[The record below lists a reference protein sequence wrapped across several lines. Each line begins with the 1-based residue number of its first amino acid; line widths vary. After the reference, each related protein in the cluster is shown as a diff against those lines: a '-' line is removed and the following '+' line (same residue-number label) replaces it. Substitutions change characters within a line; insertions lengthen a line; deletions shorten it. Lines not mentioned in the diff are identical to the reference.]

1 MRSQPWAPLPPRPS
15 IVSGINARDTG
26 SSTRP
31 SAFPDEVDDTYA
43 MDRSSTASSVE
54 NAHGSGKQVYTAWP
68 DTFFATGQYDEDDD
82 QADSDEKVL
91 AGVANENPSSRKI
104 MLKALAKA
112 NDAVVLDNDGNS
124 EGAKLAYIE
133 ACSLIQIGIERSSK
147 ADDRAKLRKIAS
159 FQSSFDL
166 HDVYEQR
173 ISELQLGSVSASEG
187 SIPPSPLSRSRPQ
200 SFRKSFAGDPS
211 ARRRSLAYAQ
221 ELGSQSSNDSSG
233 PAFRDVFPP
242 QVPEDAGLSDGPTPP
257 GQWHRSMNVR
267 GSTSS
272 MSSTSGAVS
281 PLTSMARRGTISTP
295 SSPPPLRPT
304 TADTPGANSSD
315 QQFNDTDSFFEPPSP
330 PISIVEPNMESV
342 DQESQE
348 AENIVYPPLQRNNSG
363 QSITISKYLDI
374 LQKHPENQLSADMTV
389 GQVLQQFDL
398 DVELAKARFGHP
410 PVRPMAQKTKSVAR
424 PSGGGEDA
432 DEDSD
437 GANEVEPG
445 LGLYYDEP
453 LGRTHIASSAASV
466 ESTISG
472 PASSVKSVGSVQAD
486 DAEGV
491 DTTESE
497 DMTTPTP
504 QSITTFKTEHSS
516 PPTNAEVS
524 HKTLALGR
532 SASVNSRSSSSSPS
546 GVKSATNARKV
557 TSSLRALVS
566 RTGSS
571 PASSNGSAVAAESL
585 APAPSLASRPI
596 TRSQSTNTSRSS
608 VSLPVSK
615 DQSTPSSAST
625 SSFPT
630 NGTLLT
636 PAGPISTEVRRDAV
650 RRGESLPPPPAN
662 PVSRPFWLMRN
673 IRAAITCPT
682 GGLITDRLRLCP
694 QVFLL
699 PGVKLRSQDEK
710 TSACES
716 IIAALLQFEDSP
728 SLQRFAQL
736 ERVMNRI
743 EMQLQRILVPDG
755 SDFTHGFGG
764 FGGNEFSMLGRKSS
778 KSSQAS
784 SGSDASSDRRRS
796 SVASESSSQKSRSWK
811 KSNSRT
817 APAPPMSVSSRSSS
831 LTVPTAVSVDENR
844 IPGRNA
850 DGKVAASSI
859 PGEVLRGPLGSYLRV
874 LVVLFDRA
882 QLIEQIPVLI
892 SADKLPIDTQARVD
906 KAVRRASEF
915 FGRVICKFVLAD
927 IADLMD
933 KYIRKGSRWMLA

>member
-1 MRSQPWAPLPPRPS
+1 MRSSTQPFAPLPRRPP
-15 IVSGINARDTG
+15 IVSGINARG
-26 SSTRP
+26 SASTPRP
-31 SAFPDEVDDTYA
+31 RAFLGDVDDTHA
-43 MDRSSTASSVE
+43 MATASSAE
-54 NAHGSGKQVYTAWP
+54 NGHDSGKQEDAAWP
-68 DTFFATGQYDEDDD
+68 DTFFATDRYDDD
-82 QADSDEKVL
+82 DDLDNSEEKL
-91 AGVANENPSSRKI
+91 LEGVANENPSTRKI

-124 EGAKLAYIE
+124 EGAKMAYIE

-147 ADDRAKLRKIAS
+147 AGDRVKLRRI
-159 FQSSFDL
+159 

-173 ISELQLGSVSASEG
+173 ISELQLGSLSASDG
-187 SIPPSPLSRSRPQ
+187 SIPPSPLSPSRAQ
-200 SFRKSFAGDPS
+200 SFRKSFAGETT
-211 ARRRSLAYAQ
+211 ARRSSLVYGQ
-221 ELGSQSSNDSSG
+221 GLGSQSSKDSSG

-242 QVPEDAGLSDGPTPP
+242 QVLEDAGPSDGSTQTA
-257 GQWHRSMNVR
+257 QWHRTMNVR

-272 MSSTSGAVS
+272 ISSASGAVS
-281 PLTSMARRGTISTP
+281 PLTSMARRGTVSTP
-295 SSPPPLRPT
+295 SSPTPFTPT
-304 TADTPGANSSD
+304 TADTSATNSSD
-315 QQFNDTDSFFEPPSP
+315 QQFNDNDSFFEPPSP
-330 PISIVEPNMESV
+330 PISIVESNMESA

-348 AENIVYPPLQRNNSG
+348 GEDIVYPPLQRNHSE
-363 QSITISKYLDI
+363 QSITISKYLAI
-374 LQKHPENQLSADMTV
+374 LQKHPENQLSADMPV
-389 GQVLQQFDL
+389 SQVLQQFDL

-410 PVRPMAQKTKSVAR
+410 PVRPMAQKKTIAR
-424 PSGGGEDA
+424 QTGAGDA
-432 DEDSD
+432 DEDS
-437 GANEVEPG
+437 NEVETG

-453 LGRTHIASSAASV
+453 LGRTHMGESSSAASI

-472 PASSVKSVGSVQAD
+472 PASSIPSVGSVPAD

-491 DTTESE
+491 DTTDPE
-497 DMTTPTP
+497 DLTTPTP
-504 QSITTFKTEHSS
+504 QSIPTFKTERSA
-516 PPTNAEVS
+516 PPTNTEVS
-524 HKTLALGR
+524 QNGVALR
-532 SASVNSRSSSSSPS
+532 RAASVNSHSSSSSLS
-546 GVKSATNARKV
+546 GVKSVTNARKV

-566 RTGSS
+566 SRTGSS
-571 PASSNGSAVAAESL
+571 PASSNESTIAAESH
-585 APAPSLASRPI
+585 APASSLASRSI
-596 TRSQSTNTSRSS
+596 TRSQSVRTSGSS

-636 PAGPISTEVRRDAV
+636 PAGPISTEVRTDAV
-650 RRGESLPPPPAN
+650 RRGESLPPQPAN

-682 GGLITDRLRLCP
+682 GGPITDRLRLSP

-699 PGVKLRSQDEK
+699 PGVKLRLQDEK
-710 TSACES
+710 ISACET
-716 IIAALLQFEDSP
+716 IISALLQFEDSP
-728 SLQRFAQL
+728 SLQRFAHL

-743 EMQLQRILVPDG
+743 EMQLQRVLVPDG

-784 SGSDASSDRRRS
+784 SYSSPGSDASSERRRS
-796 SVASESSSQKSRSWK
+796 SVASESSSSQKSRSWK

-817 APAPPMSVSSRSSS
+817 VPAPPPMNVSSRSS
-831 LTVPTAVSVDENR
+831 PQTAPIGNVVDDHR
-844 IPGRNA
+844 SPGLNA
-850 DGKVAASSI
+850 DGKVAAGTI

-874 LVVLFDRA
+874 LVVLFERA
-882 QLIEQIPVLI
+882 QLIEQVPVLI
-892 SADKLPIDTQARVD
+892 SADKLPTDTQARVD

-933 KYIRKGSRWMLA
+933 KYVRKGSRWMLAA